1 MGRSLTLSAAIK
13 ETWPTVFGYLG
24 IGMAFGIVGKG
35 AGLSFSLLLC
45 LSIFVYAGSAQFI
58 IISMLLTKSPVLSIM
73 LATFLV
79 NARMLLM
86 SLTIAPYVKHESMLK
101 NVLLGIFLTDESFAL
116 GMNKLNYTEKKL
128 SFTWLNGANLI
139 SYVTWS
145 LATALGALVAQF
157 IGDPRTMGID
167 FAIVSMFI
175 GLLYFQLIADK
186 SLAFTLQ
193 AIMIGITGVLVY
205 IGMIIIPSTW
215 LVLLV
220 TLIGCSIGM
229 VIKRVF
235 F

>member
-1 MGRSLTLSAAIK
+1 MSRSLTLNAAIK

-35 AGLSFSLLLC
+35 AGLSFGLLLS

-79 NARMLLM
+79 NARMLLI
-86 SLTIAPYVKHESMLK
+86 SLTIAPYVKHESMVK
-101 NVLLGIFLTDESFAL
+101 NILLGIFLTDESFAL
-116 GMNKLNYTEKKL
+116 GMNKLSYTDRKL

-139 SYVTWS
+139 SYLTWS
-145 LATALGALVAQF
+145 IATALGVLVAQF

-186 SLAFTLQ
+186 SLSFRLQ
-193 AIMIGITGVLVY
+193 SSLIVITAILVY

-215 LVLLV
+215 LILSV
-220 TLIGCSIGM
+220 TLVGCSIGM
-229 VIKRVF
+229 VIKHVF
-235 F
+235 A